1 MIVEL
6 ELLDD
11 MVFTRLVNYV
21 QDNLL
26 DPILDDE
33 NFTMLDKADSDTSLF
48 PCIYLNN
55 IVATETAYD
64 LEREAINGGLFTY
77 QVRVISNE
85 SRNENKKIMT
95 AVAKAMKSMGFRAT
109 SLPLS
114 YSNNNLYVSYSR
126 WQREIDEGDEI

>member
-1 MIVEL
+1 MKVEL

-85 SRNENKKIMT
+85 SRNENSECVCK
-95 AVAKAMKSMGFRAT
+95 
-109 SLPLS
+109 
-114 YSNNNLYVSYSR
+114 
-126 WQREIDEGDEI
+126 

>member
-1 MIVEL
+1 MKVEL

-11 MVFTRLVNYV
+11 MVFTRLVEYV
-21 QDNLL
+21 EENLL

-33 NFTMLDKADSDTSLF
+33 NFTMLDKVDSDTSLF

-85 SRNENKKIMT
+85 SRNENKKIMR
-95 AVAKAMKSMGFRAT
+95 AVANAMKSMGFRAT